1 MKSKLSL
8 STDRKSASEGEYI
21 EIRWTCDACPDSL
34 FLSIDSG
41 CTQYSI
47 AVSDSGM
54 TRIPVP
60 RSNGKMTVKLIGVIS
75 GKKVTESIDV
85 RVKTAQKSRT
95 KAPLSSRMKMSGEK
109 IQAKWYVFRAQLKYW
124 WLSQKK
130 WQKAL
135 WIALLALWFGL
146 IFSSIRSISE
156 PEVPSDQVQS
166 GDPSDRRSIITAA
179 YIPAKKIS
187 IKTAESVTMTL
198 RECNDLIVVKVET
211 CAS

>member
-21 EIRWTCDACPDSL
+21 EIRWSCDACPDSL
-34 FLSIDSG
+34 YLSIDSG

-47 AVSDSGM
+47 AVSDSGT

-75 GKKVTESIDV
+75 GKKVTESVNV
-85 RVKTAQKSRT
+85 RVKGAKRAKSN
-95 KAPLSSRMKMSGEK
+95 ASLSSHMKMFGEK
-109 IQAKWYVFRAQLKYW
+109 MKAKWYVFRANMKYW

-135 WIALLALWFGL
+135 
-146 IFSSIRSISE
+146 
-156 PEVPSDQVQS
+156 
-166 GDPSDRRSIITAA
+166 
-179 YIPAKKIS
+179 
-187 IKTAESVTMTL
+187 
-198 RECNDLIVVKVET
+198 
-211 CAS
+211 